1 MEARAAPSPGFQS
14 SGQLHTMFAA
24 ASCRSRLRASIMRL
38 ITFIVAMLAASAP
51 AGAQGWREYE
61 YPNEGFTAAF
71 PAEPKV
77 ETTSYQASGG
87 RFVAARVYSVVQEGG
102 EFKVT
107 VADLSHTE
115 MSEGNVMA
123 YAVLMLSRGGE
134 VKIDIPHSTRRIIG
148 RQASIDGEDGSQI
161 YASVLFHTL
170 LLLHIEETVPA
181 VVLNADPIRLHPSC
195 CIHHGWRLPDALSN
209 ELRAR

>member
-1 MEARAAPSPGFQS
+1 
-14 SGQLHTMFAA
+14 
-24 ASCRSRLRASIMRL
+24 MRR
-38 ITFIVAMLAASAP
+38 ITFIVAMIAASTP
-51 AGAQGWREYE
+51 AGAQGWSEYK

-77 ETTSYQASGG
+77 ETTSYQAAGG
-87 RFVAARVYSVVQEGG
+87 VVEARVYSVVREGG

-134 VKIDIPHSTRRIIG
+134 VKFDIPHSTRRIIG
-148 RQASIDGEDGSQI
+148 RQASIDGVDGSQT
-161 YASVLFHTL
+161 YASVFFHNRRL
-170 LLLHIEETVPA
+170 YQIEGTAPA
-181 VVLNADPIRLHPSC
+181 GGSTADAIRFQQSFDFTD
-195 CIHHGWRLPDALSN
+195 GWRLPDALSN